1 MTLEI
6 TQAGSL
12 APDKTHRSLRKARL
26 RLRERSAA
34 QGFAHYS
41 TQSLSRGQF
50 LSDKHRAGFGGGKD
64 HGKKGKESCAAVLVL
79 EWDCLVKILISG
91 QGNHTDLYHI
101 PEDLPKHF
109 IPHFSFI

>member
-34 QGFAHYS
+34 QGFAHYR

-50 LSDKHRAGFGGGKD
+50 LSDKHRAGFGGGRIMNKRE
-64 HGKKGKESCAAVLVL
+64 KNLVL
-79 EWDCLVKILISG
+79 QFWCWSG
-91 QGNHTDLYHI
+91 I
-101 PEDLPKHF
+101 VW
-109 IPHFSFI
+109 